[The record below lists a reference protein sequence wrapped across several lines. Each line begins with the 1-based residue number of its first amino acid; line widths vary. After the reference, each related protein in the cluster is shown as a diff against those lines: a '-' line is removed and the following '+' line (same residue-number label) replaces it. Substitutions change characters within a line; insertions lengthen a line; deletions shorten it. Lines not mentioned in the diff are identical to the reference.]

1 MGELMDGKALAQEIK
16 GKIAE
21 RVRGAKTKPSV
32 AAILIGGSDA
42 SKKYVELKGKDCAE
56 VGMDFQAHDLPA
68 ETTKE
73 ELFELID
80 KLNADSSLHGMI
92 VQLPIPDH
100 LDKGEVVAH
109 VDPAKDIDGL
119 HPYNVG
125 RLWLGM
131 YDFDKSLLPCTPK
144 GVIRI
149 LDKYGVDPKGAE
161 VTIINRSDIVGKP
174 LAKLLMDRHATVTVC
189 HTRTKDLKAHARAAD
204 ILITAVGRRPDYVV
218 GADMVG
224 DGATVIDVGISF
236 VDGKLGGDVDMDAVK
251 DKAAFIAPVPGG
263 VGPMTRAMLLDNALI
278 ATGV

>member
-1 MGELMDGKALAQEIK
+1 MAELMDGKALAQEIK
-16 GKIAE
+16 DKIAE
-21 RVRGAKTKPSV
+21 RVKGAKTKPSV
-32 AAILIGGSDA
+32 AAILVGGSDA

-80 KLNADSSLHGMI
+80 KLNADKSLHGMI

-100 LDKGEVVAH
+100 LDKNEVVAR

-119 HPYNVG
+119 HPETVG

-204 ILITAVGRRPDYVV
+204 ILITAVGRHPDFIV
-218 GADMVG
+218 GADMVKE
-224 DGATVIDVGISF
+224 GATVIDVGISF
-236 VDGKLGGDVDMDAVK
+236 VDGKLGGDVDLDAVK
-251 DKAAFIAPVPGG
+251 DKAAFITPVPGG

-278 ATGV
+278 AAGV

>member
-1 MGELMDGKALAQEIK
+1 MGELMDGKALAQETK
-16 GKIAE
+16 DRIAE
-21 RVRGAKTKPSV
+21 RVKGAKTKPSV
-32 AAILIGGSDA
+32 AAILVGGSDA

-236 VDGKLGGDVDMDAVK
+236 VDGKLGGDVDMEQVK
-251 DKAAFIAPVPGG
+251 DKAAFITPVPGG

-278 ATGV
+278 AAGV